1 MDRRTSALLE
11 LLSQQKKLSKFS
23 AWNISCQKNNIKVSK
38 FHKQY
43 YAIRIMYFFNT
54 YILGTKPFL
63 SKNEELRYLQ
73 NISMIS
79 TYHLLFMY
87 FLLLF
92 KSKCLQPLVHYY
104 QTPCIIMLA
113 RNLILLVTPANG
125 HRPAAPVLQ
134 ISHICANCT
143 LYNTALSNCTN
154 KGKLLYK

>member
-1 MDRRTSALLE
+1 MLQCCNVAMLH
-11 LLSQQKKLSKFS
+11 QH
-23 AWNISCQKNNIKVSK
+23 C
-38 FHKQY
+38 KQY
-43 YAIRIMYFFNT
+43 CKQHCMQHCIQHCKQ
-54 YILGTKPFL
+54 LQGKKPFL